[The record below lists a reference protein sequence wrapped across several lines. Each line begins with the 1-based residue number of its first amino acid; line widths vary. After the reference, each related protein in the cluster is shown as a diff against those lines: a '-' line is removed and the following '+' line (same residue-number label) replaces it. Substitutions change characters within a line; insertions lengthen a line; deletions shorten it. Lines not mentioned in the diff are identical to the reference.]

1 MMAEDAVRINRSSE
15 KKIQVSLIIPVKKF
29 TNVKTRL
36 VGLLDASQR
45 RKLNECMLDDVL
57 RAVKKCERVNHLV
70 IVSPDEAVLKLA
82 RERSVYPIREPYESG
97 VNTAVSLATKHC
109 LRNKTDLVVILPS
122 DVPLVK
128 SEDIDLMIELA
139 STSPTVIIAPSNRFD
154 GTNALALRPPKV
166 IKTFYDKNS
175 FHSHLDAAKKVKAR
189 SLIYLS
195 ERLMLDIDTND
206 DISELLNRKSN
217 TRTAQFLKGTLQ
229 KAEKG
234 LYK

>member
-1 MMAEDAVRINRSSE
+1 
-15 KKIQVSLIIPVKKF
+15 
-29 TNVKTRL
+29 

-57 RAVKKCERVNHLV
+57 RAVKRCEKVNHLI

-82 RERSVYPIREPYESG
+82 REQSAYPIRESYESG
-97 VNTAVSLATKHC
+97 VNAAVSLATRHC

-128 SEDIDLMIELA
+128 PEDVDLMIELA
-139 STSPTVIIAPSNRFD
+139 SISPTVIISPSYRFD
-154 GTNALALRPPKV
+154 GTNALALRPPRI

-175 FHSHLDAAKKVKAR
+175 FHSHLDAAKNVNAR

-206 DISELLNRKSN
+206 DISELLNRNSN
-217 TRTAQFLKGTLQ
+217 TRTAEFLKEIL
-229 KAEKG
+229 KKKY
-234 LYK
+234 LSSKRFDR